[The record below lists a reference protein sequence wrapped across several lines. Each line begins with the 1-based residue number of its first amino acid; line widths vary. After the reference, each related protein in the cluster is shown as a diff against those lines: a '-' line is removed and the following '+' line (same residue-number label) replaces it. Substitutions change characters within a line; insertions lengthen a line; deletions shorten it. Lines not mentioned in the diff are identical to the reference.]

1 MRRVD
6 LHAVIARFFCAS
18 RSSREKTRQGVN
30 FVGRHRA
37 YTLRVLL
44 RTRRPDGAR
53 ASGIHARHFP
63 QRRCSGVIQLGHGER
78 AALMQAGGELFQ
90 TVSHGVRGDGNLPFF
105 GFALLGNEKMF
116 RCDDADVSA
125 SGSGCIVV
133 QVSLADF
140 PVLPGHVGRHGR
152 HDYPVFRRYS
162 GYPDGLADVFHGYL
176 QLTVF
181 FSPGRPA
188 RPGAASPCRSAINEK
203 ADAQRTSVS
212 QYRTVTRLCFVQEL

>member
-1 MRRVD
+1 MNSLAVVSEQFERENIFFSIASMRFSTKSH
-6 LHAVIARFFCAS
+6 LNISFTGSGYSPIQSAM
-18 RSSREKTRQGVN
+18 N
-30 FVGRHRA
+30 FR
-37 YTLRVLL
+37 
-44 RTRRPDGAR
+44 RTYAL
-53 ASGIHARHFP
+53 
-63 QRRCSGVIQLGHGER
+63 RRCSGVIQLGHGER

-176 QLTVF
+176 QLTGF
-181 FSPGRPA
+181 FRRTVCTPRSGI
-188 RPGAASPCRSAINEK
+188 PCRSAINEK

-212 QYRTVTRLCFVQEL
+212 QYRTVTRLCFVQEF